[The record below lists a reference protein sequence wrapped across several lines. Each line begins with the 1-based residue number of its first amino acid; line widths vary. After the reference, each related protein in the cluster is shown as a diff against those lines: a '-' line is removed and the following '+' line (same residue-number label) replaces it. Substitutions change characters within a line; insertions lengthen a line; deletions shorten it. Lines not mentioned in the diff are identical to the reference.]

1 MKQVLAMLPAAVIA
15 VVLGVASQARAETI
29 NLTTGGPAESSVS
42 GTTVDG
48 QPISRTWNNAGGVAG
63 LTLTA
68 RAWQMASRPTT
79 ATGTNNPSFVSNAAT
94 AVTNAGLGRYSN
106 GLGVSTGTES
116 GTGNQHTVD
125 NDGPLE
131 FIEFTFSSAVQV
143 TGMTVTN
150 YSVGGDATD
159 GDYTIAFADVSGG
172 VLPTG
177 TTYYNY
183 AAGTTSFTTSF
194 SSFFDVF
201 ATLRQD
207 LGPDAYNDGFKIGS
221 LTFTTTTVTTT
232 SIVPLPQSAVMG
244 LGLLA
249 ALGGFGVWRR
259 RRRSADM
266 A

>member
-1 MKQVLAMLPAAVIA
+1 MLPAAAMA
-15 VVLGVASQARAETI
+15 VVLAVASQARAETI
-29 NLTTGGPAESSVS
+29 DLTSAANSVS
-42 GTTVDG
+42 GTQVDG

-68 RAWQMASRPTT
+68 RAWQMAARPTT
-79 ATGTNNPSFVSNAAT
+79 GTTSNSASFVSNAAT
-94 AVTNAGLGRYSN
+94 AVTNAGVGQYSL
-106 GLGVSTGTES
+106 GLGVSTGTET

-131 FIEFTFSSAVQV
+131 FIEFTFSSAVTV
-143 TGMTVTN
+143 TGMVLNDFALTP
-150 YSVGGDATD
+150 DAVD
-159 GDYTIAFADVSGG
+159 GDYTIAFGDVASNQ
-172 VLPTG
+172 LPNG

-183 AAGTTSFTTSF
+183 NSGTTSFTTSL

-207 LGPDAYNDGFKIGS
+207 LGPDVNNDGFKIAS
-221 LTFTTTTVTTT
+221 LTFSTNTITTLTL
-232 SIVPLPQSAVMG
+232 VPLPQSAAMG

-249 ALGGFGVWRR
+249 AIGGVGIWRR
-259 RRRSADM
+259 RRRADV